1 MSKRHV
7 KTFVMRKVVFTLN
20 IPDIDKVKLDVN
32 VTTKNSLASRKK
44 AINAPST
51 IQIHFKISQKINL
64 QIFTLKMCLILKTY
78 VIKKDFKVFYTKEF
92 IRRNYRHSLN
102 ICSQW

>member
-1 MSKRHV
+1 MIPNNSQINCAYFLFGAFIRLFKLSKRHV
-7 KTFVMRKVVFTLN
+7 KTFSMRKVVFTLN

-51 IQIHFKISQKINL
+51 IQIHFK
-64 QIFTLKMCLILKTY
+64 
-78 VIKKDFKVFYTKEF
+78 VF
-92 IRRNYRHSLN
+92 
-102 ICSQW
+102 

>member
-1 MSKRHV
+1 
-7 KTFVMRKVVFTLN
+7 MRKFVFTLN

-51 IQIHFKISQKINL
+51 IQIHFKI
-64 QIFTLKMCLILKTY
+64 F
-78 VIKKDFKVFYTKEF
+78 KK
-92 IRRNYRHSLN
+92 
-102 ICSQW
+102 